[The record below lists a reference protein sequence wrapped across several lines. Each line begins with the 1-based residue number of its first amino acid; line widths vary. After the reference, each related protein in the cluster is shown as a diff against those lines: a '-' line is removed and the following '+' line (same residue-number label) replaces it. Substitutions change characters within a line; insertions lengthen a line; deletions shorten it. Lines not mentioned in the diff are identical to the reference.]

1 MVHSLRVSADVTER
15 EAPAEAVSVVMPV
28 RNEELNLAESVRSVL
43 GQDYPG
49 ELEIV
54 LAVGPSR
61 DRTLQ
66 LARRLAASDPR
77 IIVVPNPTGQRP
89 CGLNAAIK
97 ASRHAIVARVDGHA
111 LLPPGYLR
119 TAVRKLEQTGAAN
132 VGGIMAAQGVTPFQ
146 QSVAWAMTSPYGVG
160 AAKFHTGGHPGS
172 VDSVYLG
179 VYRRAAIDQVGGYD
193 ETYQRAEDWELNH
206 RIRLAGGVVWFQPEL
221 RVTYRP
227 RASMR
232 ALAEQY
238 FNYGRW
244 RRVVARQH
252 SGTINPRYLAPPVA
266 VLAMALGALA
276 GMVGLAGLISGAA
289 GAWPAA
295 AACGLAVP
303 ALYVAGILGVAAM
316 ATRYLRRSAV
326 AWVPAV
332 LATMHIAWGIGF
344 LTSPRSLIPGRQHLY
359 QVNSPASAGARSA
372 GAAVPPR
379 PRDPP
384 DR

>member
-1 MVHSLRVSADVTER
+1 
-15 EAPAEAVSVVMPV
+15 MPV

-66 LARRLAASDPR
+66 LSQRLAASDSR
-77 IIVVPNPTGQRP
+77 VIVIPNPAGQRP

-119 TAVRKLEQTGAAN
+119 TAVRELEQTGAAN

-146 QSVAWAMTSPYGVG
+146 RAVAWAMTSPYGVG

-179 VYRRAAIDQVGGYD
+179 VYRRAAIDRVGGYD

-206 RIRLAGGVVWFQPEL
+206 RIRLAGGMIWFQPEL

-227 RASMR
+227 RASVS

-238 FNYGRW
+238 LNYGRW

-252 SGTINPRYLAPPVA
+252 SGTINPRYLAPPIA
-266 VLAMALGALA
+266 VLAMAVGALA
-276 GMVGLAGLISGAA
+276 GIAGLAGLLSGAA

-303 ALYVAGILGVAAM
+303 ALYAAGILGVAAM
-316 ATRYLRRSAV
+316 ATRYLRLSAA

-344 LTSPRSLIPGRQHLY
+344 LTSPRSLIPGSGSAATWWTR
-359 QVNSPASAGARSA
+359 PARVAARPAG
-372 GAAVPPR
+372 GAAPPR
-379 PRDPP
+379 LPDHP

>member
-1 MVHSLRVSADVTER
+1 MIYSLRVRADITER
-15 EAPAEAVSVVMPV
+15 EAPAEAVSVVMTV
-28 RNEELNLAESVRSVL
+28 RNEELNLTESVRSVL

-49 ELEIV
+49 ELEVI

-66 LARRLAASDPR
+66 LSQRLAASDPR
-77 IIVVPNPTGQRP
+77 VIVVPNPTGQRP

-119 TAVRKLEQTGAAN
+119 AAVRELEQTGAAN
-132 VGGIMAAQGVTPFQ
+132 VGGIMAAHGVTPFQ
-146 QSVAWAMTSPYGVG
+146 QAVAWAMTSPCGVG
-160 AAKFHTGGHPGS
+160 ASKFHTGGHPGS

-179 VYRRAAIDQVGGYD
+179 VYRRDAIDRAGGYD

-206 RIRLAGGVVWFQPEL
+206 RIRLAGGVIWFQPEL

-227 RASMR
+227 RASVR

-252 SGTINPRYLAPPVA
+252 CGTINPRYLAPPIA
-266 VLAMALGALA
+266 VLALALGTLA
-276 GMVGLAGLISGAA
+276 GIIGLAGLISGAA

-295 AACGLAVP
+295 AACALAVP
-303 ALYVAGILGVAAM
+303 ALYGAGILGVAAM
-316 ATRYLRRSAV
+316 TTRYLRRSAV
-326 AWVPAV
+326 AWIPAV

-344 LTSPRSLIPGRQHLY
+344 LTSPRSLIPG
-359 QVNSPASAGARSA
+359 SGGRSTE
-372 GAAVPPR
+372 
-379 PRDPP
+379 
-384 DR
+384 